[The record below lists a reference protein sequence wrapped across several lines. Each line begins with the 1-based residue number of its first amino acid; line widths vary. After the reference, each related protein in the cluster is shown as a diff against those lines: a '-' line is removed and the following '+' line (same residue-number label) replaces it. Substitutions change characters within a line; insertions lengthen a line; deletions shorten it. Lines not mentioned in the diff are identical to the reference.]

1 MSAVYADECRKNR
14 VHYAV
19 YQYSTGFGFTEQP
32 CLFKSLCT
40 KKKKYQLV
48 NKGRETS
55 GHIHDTKHLTR
66 SRCKG
71 QFTTA
76 ANTAVKLQRRVAAD
90 SKQQLACPTG
100 PNEH

>member
-1 MSAVYADECRKNR
+1 MQTNAEKTECIMRCINTPLALDSQGSRAHLSPSA
-14 VHYAV
+14 
-19 YQYSTGFGFTEQP
+19 P
-32 CLFKSLCT
+32 

-66 SRCKG
+66 SLCKG

>member
-1 MSAVYADECRKNR
+1 MQTNAEKTECIMQGINTPLALDSQGSRARLSPSA
-14 VHYAV
+14 
-19 YQYSTGFGFTEQP
+19 P
-32 CLFKSLCT
+32 